1 MKTKILLFSEKII
14 IYNEKADDKI
24 KSDKNYFSFIIFIST
39 TEKKY
44 KIIFIFKK
52 NLKSFPKNWSIISK
66 MDEQNKQM
74 MIK

>member
-39 TEKKY
+39 TEKK
-44 KIIFIFKK
+44 I
-52 NLKSFPKNWSIISK
+52 
-66 MDEQNKQM
+66 
-74 MIK
+74 